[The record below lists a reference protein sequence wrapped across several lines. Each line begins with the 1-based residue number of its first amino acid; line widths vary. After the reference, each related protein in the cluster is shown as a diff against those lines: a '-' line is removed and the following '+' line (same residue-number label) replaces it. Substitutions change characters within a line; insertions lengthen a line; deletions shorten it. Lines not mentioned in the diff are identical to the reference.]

1 MCYNSTVAYF
11 RQVVVEDFQGD
22 RKGRSYYTERI
33 IVGAGLAP
41 ALVAIALEDFSS
53 YVEPAMSWSQTQQT
67 EDLYDQM
74 SILIGS
80 AIRLLCGEAGV
91 FVISNEAFDP
101 QSSPEYTMYQLNES
115 ALPILL
121 SNVSPTSEQPLVVTP
136 LSPVLAAQV
145 GLNDDSTVGADVSC
159 PAPMYRPEEERDV
172 ERCSLFVHDQ
182 AGAMGVLHYLRPAG
196 VISCFERPGGSEG
209 PLHLFIAHLAA
220 GLRSALKSQLLMKE
234 QRRLAAIFQN
244 SAEGI
249 LTVDTAMRIIDFNPA
264 MERLT
269 GWCESEVLGR
279 FYYEVLRPRDRQ
291 GNELGLQGS
300 PILQAFAGQTVVDRE
315 MVISARDGQRFDVC
329 VAASC
334 VRSAKGEPMSGI
346 LNVRDITREREQE
359 EQRSTFISVISH
371 ELQTPI
377 AIIKGYASTL
387 ARTDAIFDP
396 VDPRFIVGLRSR
408 LLAVEEEADRLNKL
422 VSNLLYA
429 SRIQAGGL
437 QMDIAPL
444 DLSRLIERMVRR
456 LQASNPG
463 LSVQLDLP
471 SILPTVMADRDRIEE
486 VLQNLLDNA
495 VKYSPGRPALTVACR
510 ATGDEV
516 IVSVSDAG
524 MGISLREQEQIFER
538 FHRAGSD
545 VAHSTQGAGLGLYIC
560 RAIVEAHGGHIWV
573 ESTLHQGSTFSF
585 SLPRAEK
592 AQLPMVVF

>member
-1 MCYNSTVAYF
+1 MCYNSTVAYSW
-11 RQVVVEDFQGD
+11 QVVVEDF
-22 RKGRSYYTERI
+22 
-33 IVGAGLAP
+33 
-41 ALVAIALEDFSS
+41 SS
-53 YVEPAMSWSQTQQT
+53 YSEPAMPWSQTQQT

-74 SILIGS
+74 SILVGS
-80 AIRLLCGEAGV
+80 AIRLLRGEVGV
-91 FVISNEAFDP
+91 FVTSNEAFDP
-101 QSSPEYTMYQLNES
+101 QSSPEYTAYQLNES

-121 SNVSPTSEQPLVVTP
+121 SNVSPTLEHPLVVSQ

-145 GLNDDSTVGADVSC
+145 GLNDDSIVGADLSC
-159 PAPMYRPEEERDV
+159 PAPIDRLEEEQCV

-182 AGAMGVLHYLRPAG
+182 AGALGILHYVRPAG
-196 VISCFERPGGSEG
+196 AMSCFERPDASEG
-209 PLHLFIAHLAA
+209 ALHLFIAHLAA
-220 GLRSALKSQLLMKE
+220 GLRSALKSQSLMKE

-264 MERLT
+264 MEGLT
-269 GWCESEVLGR
+269 GWRESEVLGR
-279 FYYEVLRPRDRQ
+279 FYYEILHPRDRQ

-300 PILQAFAGQTVVDRE
+300 PILQAFAGQSVVDRE
-315 MVISARDGQRFDVC
+315 MVISARDGQRFDVR
-329 VAASC
+329 VTASC
-334 VRSAKGEPMSGI
+334 VRSSRGEPMSGI

-387 ARTDAIFDP
+387 ARSDAMLDAEA
-396 VDPRFIVGLRSR
+396 LRSR

-437 QMDIAPL
+437 QMDITQL
-444 DLSRLIERMVRR
+444 DLPRLIERMVRR
-456 LQASNPG
+456 LQVSNPDMN
-463 LSVQLDLP
+463 VQVDIP
-471 SILPTVMADRDRIEE
+471 PNLPTVMADRDRIEE

-495 VKYSPGRPALTVACR
+495 VKYSPGRPAIIVACR

-516 IVSVSDAG
+516 IISVSDAG

-538 FHRAGSD
+538 FHRAGNG

-592 AQLPMVVF
+592 ARLPMVVF